1 VTQATLRETL
11 RFSGVGLHTGSE
23 ASVEIRPA
31 RPGFG
36 LKFLVDGAH
45 IPATADY
52 VVDTSRSTVIG
63 LGARSVAT
71 VEHLL
76 SALFGLGVTNAE
88 IAVSGAEVPILDGSA
103 QPFAKSI
110 ARGGVQP
117 QPQEAATLAVG
128 EPFEF
133 RESDRA
139 LILLPNSSLRIRFVA
154 DFPPPVGTLYFDREL
169 DSQFYLN
176 EIAPARTF
184 GYLDEIESLRSRGL
198 ARGGTLENAIVFGP
212 EGPMQELR
220 WPDEVVRHKVLD
232 LLGDLALLG
241 MLVQC
246 DVIAI
251 KSGHGLHVRAAKM
264 LLSRYGDGARA
275 ARPAS

>member
-1 VTQATLRETL
+1 MTQATLREAL
-11 RFSGVGLHTGSE
+11 RFSGVGLHTGGE
-23 ASVEIRPA
+23 ATVEIRPA

-52 VVDTSRSTVIG
+52 VTDTSRSTVIG

-71 VEHLL
+71 VEHVL
-76 SALFGLGVTNAE
+76 SALFGLGVTNAD
-88 IAVSGAEVPILDGSA
+88 IAVTGAEVPILDGSA
-103 QPFAKSI
+103 QPFAESI
-110 ARGGVQP
+110 VRAGIQP
-117 QPQEAATLAVG
+117 QPQEASTLTLS

-133 RESDRA
+133 REGDRA
-139 LILLPNSSLRIRFVA
+139 LILLPDSSLRVRFVA
-154 DFPPPVGTLYFDREL
+154 DFPSPVGTLYFDREM
-169 DSQFYLN
+169 DARFYAS

-184 GYLDEIESLRSRGL
+184 GYLHEIESLLSRGL

-212 EGPMQELR
+212 DGPMQQLR

-232 LLGDLALLG
+232 LMGDLALLG
-241 MLVQC
+241 MLVRC

-251 KSGHGLHVRAAKM
+251 KSGHDLHVRAVKT
-264 LLSRYGDGARA
+264 LRERFGVARA